1 MRLHFTLSLAT
12 AARYANPN
20 SKVMFVVELFYVEQY
35 EQSVVTVKEICVTR
49 KTDKMTLD
57 DSPLENADGVLGY
70 KLRMAQIL
78 AFRAFEERLTAFG
91 RAPRYLGLL
100 AAIRQEPGLSQN
112 RLAQVVA
119 LGRSS
124 LVSIL
129 DQLETD
135 GLLER
140 KPAPGDRRRNGVWLT
155 TKGNQ
160 TVDALLR
167 EALKEEAMLTR
178 GLTASEVL
186 TLKTFLDIVIDNLRS
201 H

>member
-1 MRLHFTLSLAT
+1 MSRKTEKVAT
-12 AARYANPN
+12 AESPAEGA
-20 SKVMFVVELFYVEQY
+20 
-35 EQSVVTVKEICVTR
+35 
-49 KTDKMTLD
+49 
-57 DSPLENADGVLGY
+57 DSVLGY
-70 KLRMAQIL
+70 KLRMTQIL
-78 AFRAFEERLTAFG
+78 AFRAFEERLTDYG

-100 AAIRQEPGLSQN
+100 AAIREEPGLSQN

-124 LVSIL
+124 LVNIL
-129 DQLETD
+129 DQLEAD
-135 GLLER
+135 GLVER

-155 TKGNQ
+155 NKGSR

-178 GLTASEVL
+178 GLTADEVL
-186 TLKTFLDIVIDNLRS
+186 NLKTFLDKVIENLRS